1 MGLGIFWGNAATA
14 TDQSLKEW
22 KQLWLQEEEQK
33 KTEALERSR
42 QKLEQD
48 RLAQQAQQAAAAESG
63 ATERVLLQSRL
74 KREDDWL
81 SDFLAAPSVIIKE
94 EQYKQAVA
102 AGMSDNVLARM
113 QAALK
118 LGLGTDIGQA
128 QDYLDSLR
136 NPPSLDWMADPNRIR
151 TAADTIGRLVEGL
164 SGSALTDYVQQYVDI
179 ATDINERGE
188 QAREENRQLLTEK
201 LSQSR
206 AQTDEIQSSAALNRA
221 NIEHLGL
228 IGELAKANNVRE
240 EELQDWARDD
250 RPMKQQMAQATLDQL
265 LQGNAQAAKLF
276 PEQLRAAM
284 LNNEDKA
291 FSNELQETL
300 RQITI
305 NTAVANAT
313 AAGANADIA
322 RAKATYAFD
331 LAALEV
337 ALGTADVNLKKKQ
350 ADAIVQQ
357 IKESKASIA
366 SQSLRDDLAVTESQ
380 NRQVEAAVTL
390 ATKGA
395 PPELLAEYVPKML
408 EGIVGEDQMD
418 DLVAQLTDISK
429 QKLTENEAVSKANV
443 AVAFAT
449 ADHAEDMAD
458 AQARKAMADADYS
471 ENWKS
476 REDFDRWATEQGI
489 SVQWG
494 TLAARQAQATKAG
507 GVAGATPSS
516 VLRDAA
522 LATGFNGQ
530 DLAKLE
536 RDYKDLKNTLG
547 TDMSLL
553 DTALNGTN
561 SQARNAAANQLMQKY
576 GMSAADIQQHL
587 RPEWQTQLSNAEL
600 QVKNAILAVWS
611 YGRDMGVMMTPQSMG
626 IGDPVL
632 FSDALEGDPDMAKLM
647 EDIHTGGITV
657 TGETQAQ
664 INSDILDNAYRMSP
678 ESLQLG
684 GPSALYDSL
693 SDKYGADTL
702 RAMGIGAPADLS
714 KQLTA
719 AQQDFQQRLD
729 PVRTTL
735 HQMGYDIYDPE
746 NRGDA
751 QLKLAWV
758 VKEATTLINDINTRG
773 QESNVN
779 PELNMQLAARAKDIL
794 AATPWGGM
802 LPFQQVQH
810 NPTTILQS
818 LTGAITQANKTL
830 ADLQWLAPR
839 VNSELMNAL
848 RGR

>member
-33 KTEALERSR
+33 KTEELERTR
-42 QKLEQD
+42 QQLERDKMAQD
-48 RLAQQAQQAAAAESG
+48 ERLRQMAEQGADNRAVQAFQFQNQQNLLDNFNKTDNPLARQDMYASAAASGVDPLILGQMKSGLRDGVVTNVTSASDILNAVLNPPTSGYKSQTWLVEDAARMVGATMGKTGKDLNDFISYWGNAATEANTEGQEARDRSVDREVSELDDLRTQTQERQADIAQSQAQTG
-63 ATERVLLQSRL
+63 
-74 KREDDWL
+74 
-81 SDFLAAPSVIIKE
+81 
-94 EQYKQAVA
+94 Y
-102 AGMSDNVLARM
+102 
-113 QAALK
+113 
-118 LGLGTDIGQA
+118 IG
-128 QDYLDSLR
+128 
-136 NPPSLDWMADPNRIR
+136 
-151 TAADTIGRLVEGL
+151 V
-164 SGSALTDYVQQYVDI
+164 
-179 ATDINERGE
+179 
-188 QAREENRQLLTEK
+188 LTE
-201 LSQSR
+201 
-206 AQTDEIQSSAALNRA
+206 N
-221 NIEHLGL
+221 
-228 IGELAKANNVRE
+228 AKAQGVRDE
-240 EELQDWARDD
+240 EMQEWARGD

-265 LQGNAQAAKLF
+265 LQGNSQSAQLF

-284 LNNEDKA
+284 LDNEGKA

-300 RQITI
+300 RQTTI
-305 NTAVANAT
+305 NAAVSNSI
-313 AAGANADIA
+313 AAGANATIA
-322 RAKATYAFD
+322 RAQAAYAFD
-331 LAALEV
+331 LAALQV

-357 IKESKASIA
+357 IEESKASIA

-380 NRQVEAAVTL
+380 NRQVESAVTL

-395 PPELLAEYVPKML
+395 PPELIAEYVPKML
-408 EGIVGEDQMD
+408 AGIVGEDQMD

-449 ADHAEDMAD
+449 ADHAEAMAD

-494 TLAARQAQATKAG
+494 TLAARQAEATKAG

-632 FSDALEGDPDMAKLM
+632 FSNALEGDPDMAKLM
-647 EDIHTGGITV
+647 EDISTGGITV

-678 ESLQLG
+678 ESLNLG

-818 LTGAITQANKTL
+818 LTGAITRANQTL

>member
-33 KTEALERSR
+33 KTEELERTR
-42 QKLEQD
+42 QQLERDKMAQD
-48 RLAQQAQQAAAAESG
+48 ERLRQMAEQGADNRAVQAFQFQNQQNLLDNFNKTDNPLVRQDMYASAAASGVDPLILGQMKSGLREGVVTNVTSASDILNAVLNPPTSGYKSQTWLVEDAARMVGATMGKTGKDLNDFISYWGNAATEANTEGQEARDRSVDREVSELDDLRTQTQERQANIAQSQAQTG
-63 ATERVLLQSRL
+63 Y
-74 KREDDWL
+74 
-81 SDFLAAPSVIIKE
+81 I
-94 EQYKQAVA
+94 
-102 AGMSDNVLARM
+102 GVLAGNAKAQGVRDEEM
-113 QAALK
+113 QA
-118 LGLGTDIGQA
+118 
-128 QDYLDSLR
+128 
-136 NPPSLDWMADPNRIR
+136 W
-151 TAADTIGRLVEGL
+151 
-164 SGSALTDYVQQYVDI
+164 
-179 ATDINERGE
+179 
-188 QAREENRQLLTEK
+188 ARE
-201 LSQSR
+201 
-206 AQTDEIQSSAALNRA
+206 
-221 NIEHLGL
+221 
-228 IGELAKANNVRE
+228 
-240 EELQDWARDD
+240 D
-250 RPMKQQMAQATLDQL
+250 RPMQLQMAQATLDQL
-265 LQGNAQAAKLF
+265 LQGNAQAAQLF

-300 RQITI
+300 RQTTI

-357 IKESKASIA
+357 IEESKASIA

-380 NRQVEAAVTL
+380 NRQVESAVTL

-408 EGIVGEDQMD
+408 AGIVGEDQMD
-418 DLVAQLTDISK
+418 DLVAQLTDIST

-449 ADHAEDMAD
+449 ADHAEAMAD

-489 SVQWG
+489 AVQWG
-494 TLAARQAQATKAG
+494 TLAARQSEATKAG

-536 RDYKDLKNTLG
+536 RDYKDLQNTLG

-561 SQARNAAANQLMQKY
+561 SQAKNAAANQLMQKY
-576 GMSAADIQQHL
+576 GMSVADIQQHL

-632 FSDALEGDPDMAKLM
+632 FSNALEGDPDMAKLM
-647 EDIHTGGITV
+647 EDIRTGGITV

-678 ESLQLG
+678 ESLNLG

-729 PVRTTL
+729 PVQTTL
-735 HQMGYDIYDPE
+735 RQMGYDIYDPE
-746 NRGDA
+746 GRGDA

-758 VKEATTLINDINTRG
+758 VKEANTLINDINNRG
-773 QESNVN
+773 PEYNVN
-779 PELNMQLAARAKDIL
+779 PELNMQLAARARDIL

-818 LTGAITQANKTL
+818 LTGAITQANQTL